1 MDFWTQLLEFSDL
14 VGDLW
19 NLRIYLSNKFPSDVV
34 ADPEDQTLKI
44 SGFHICSFILLPRRV
59 SPVWH
64 REANMHLLCGFRY

>member
-19 NLRIYLSNKFPSDVV
+19 NLRICLSNKFPSDDV

-44 SGFHICSFILLPRRV
+44 TGFNIFNFILLP
-59 SPVWH
+59 
-64 REANMHLLCGFRY
+64 